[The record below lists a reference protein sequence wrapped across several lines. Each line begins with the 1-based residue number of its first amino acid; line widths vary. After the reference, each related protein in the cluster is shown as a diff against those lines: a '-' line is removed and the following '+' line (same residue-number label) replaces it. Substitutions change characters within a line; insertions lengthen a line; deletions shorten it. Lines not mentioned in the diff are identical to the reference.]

1 MIFSNISRRNMEKI
15 LIVSRSLEKLQTKYG
30 KVVTDLKHI
39 KTWKKEHLI
48 AIFAKVNFSI
58 TNATHKLRQKI
69 HYWS

>member
-39 KTWKKEHLI
+39 KTWKKEHFI
-48 AIFAKVNFSI
+48 SI
-58 TNATHKLRQKI
+58 HKLRQKI

>member
-48 AIFAKVNFSI
+48 SI
-58 TNATHKLRQKI
+58 HKLRQKI